1 MEILRKLAFP
11 VLMLIASA
19 FPFREAVSQDYKAL
33 QDDFSSSY
41 ALETA
46 GKYTAAIDALKKHY
60 DESSY
65 EINVRLGWLNYMA
78 GLFTESTTY
87 YTRAIA
93 LMPYSIEARLGY
105 VYPASAMGNWDLVI
119 SKYQEILRIDACN
132 YSAGYRLGA
141 IYYSRKDYASA
152 YKFFEKLV
160 NMYPFDY
167 DALHMF
173 AWTNFQMGKLRE
185 AKVLFNKTLLNKPGD
200 ASTLE
205 GLGLIK

>member
-1 MEILRKLAFP
+1 MEILKKLAFA
-11 VLMLIASA
+11 VIMLIASS

-33 QDDFSSSY
+33 QDDFSNSY
-41 ALETA
+41 TLEKA

-87 YTRAIA
+87 YIRAIS

-119 SKYQEILRIDACN
+119 GKYLEIQKIDACN
-132 YSAGYRLGA
+132 YTAGYRLGA
-141 IYYSRKDYASA
+141 IYYSRKEYAMA

-167 DALHMF
+167 DALHMY

-185 AKVLFNKTLLNKPGD
+185 AKVLFNKALMNRPGD
-200 ASTLE
+200 ASCLE
-205 GLGLIK
+205 GLSLIK